1 MRQVSEIRCQP
12 HRIGSSSD
20 ANAGFSLVEMLI
32 GSAVLIVMLAA
43 IYIIL
48 DASQRDYASAS
59 ARSDVQQNVRVV
71 LESMAR
77 EIRTAGYNPSKA
89 GCLSPPAGAVTA
101 LGASPTSVTFQA
113 DVDGNDCAD
122 QVIYTFVAPTDGA
135 APCDPSNAASVG
147 KITRSVQR
155 WDGAAWTPTTP
166 IAYEI
171 AQCVTSLSMTYY
183 EGSGATTTVP
193 ANVRRINMS
202 ITGVEN
208 ARGSSARTYNLSTDI
223 SLRNS

>member
-1 MRQVSEIRCQP
+1 MRHDSCFRRQR
-12 HRIGSSSD
+12 RTRGTIGD

-32 GSAVLIVMLAA
+32 GSAVLIVVLAA

-48 DASQRDYASAS
+48 EASQRDYASAS

-77 EIRTAGYNPSKA
+77 ELRAAGYRPSKA
-89 GCLSPPAGAVTA
+89 GCLTPPPGAVTA

-113 DVDGNDCAD
+113 DVDNNACVD
-122 QVIYTFVAPTDGA
+122 QVVYTFVAPTDA
-135 APCDPSNAASVG
+135 TAPCDPSNAASVG
-147 KITRSVQR
+147 KITRSVR
-155 WDGAAWTPTTP
+155 AWDGAAWSPATPT
-166 IAYEI
+166 AYDI
-171 AQCVTSLSMTYY
+171 AQCVTSLGMTYY
-183 EGSGATTTVP
+183 DGSGTVTAVP
-193 ANVRRINMS
+193 ANIRRINMS

-208 ARGSSARTYNLSTDI
+208 ARGSAARTYNLSTDI

>member
-1 MRQVSEIRCQP
+1 MTHDSSIRRQP
-12 HRIGSSSD
+12 HGIGSGSD

-32 GSAVLIVMLAA
+32 GSAVLIVVLAA

-77 EIRTAGYNPSKA
+77 ELRTAGYKPQKA
-89 GCLSPPAGAVTA
+89 GCLVPPSDVVWNP
-101 LGASPTSVTFQA
+101 LSPTSVTFQT
-113 DVDGNDCAD
+113 DVNDDSCAD
-122 QVIYTFVAPTDGA
+122 RVVYTFVAPTDA
-135 APCDPSNAASVG
+135 TVPCDPSNLASVG
-147 KITRSVQR
+147 KITRTVQA
-155 WDGAAWTPTTP
+155 WNGAAWTPDPPT
-166 IAYEI
+166 AYEI

-183 EGSGATTTVP
+183 DGSGATTTIP
-193 ANVRRINMS
+193 TNIRRINIS

-208 ARGSSARTYNLSTDI
+208 ARGSSARSYNLSTDV